1 MVISIFDP
9 SLNNKPGF
17 SRVINGVLSVL
28 GMTAIALGAILPHTA
43 TQSTFEA
50 ADSPITVRL
59 EPEDISYGPLLDTI
73 ASEAFQQQQAQW
85 AKDQAFAELAAAKG
99 QATTIVEGA
108 AVSATALVGEAE
120 KLAAITALDQNYAVA
135 SVQLHRPAGYEYRL
149 QSETAIET
157 KKTKT
162 GCDVLLTQKSD
173 TSNQALMTN
182 LAPGSCLPDGTYPA
196 GTVFGKQGEFAV
208 GKRIY

>member
-1 MVISIFDP
+1 MISIFNP

-28 GMTAIALGAILPHTA
+28 GMAAISLGAVLPYTA
-43 TQSTFEA
+43 TQSNFER
-50 ADSPITVRL
+50 ADSLITVRI
-59 EPEDISYGPLLDTI
+59 ESEDISYGPLLDTI
-73 ASEAFQQQQAQW
+73 ASEEFLQQQAQW
-85 AKDQAFAELAAAKG
+85 ARDQAFAELAAAKG

-108 AVSATALVGEAE
+108 TQSATDLVEEAE
-120 KLAAITALDQNYAVA
+120 RLATTTALDQNYAVA
-135 SVQLHRPAGYEYRL
+135 SVQLHRKPGYEYRL
-149 QSETAIET
+149 QSETYIET

-182 LAPGSCLPDGTYPA
+182 LAPGSCLPNGTYPA